1 MSKSFLFFSLI
12 ILWSARICYSQDST
26 YTREVISK
34 LTSEQLHGRGYVRK
48 GDKKAARF
56 LAREFRKIGL
66 QTSGEKGF
74 YQPFEFPVNRFPG
87 RMDVTINGNKLQPGI
102 DFLIDPSSMRTKGR
116 YTLTRYEDLDKNE
129 TATPAGLRWILADTL
144 AREKEDAEAALKKL
158 RSSEA
163 GIILVQ
169 DKKLTWGVSTICKGA
184 PVILIR
190 REALP
195 QNPKTIEVCIDQH
208 HEPAHRAFNVIGK
221 MEGMIKDTF
230 LVVTA
235 HYDHLGCMG
244 RKTFFPGA
252 NDNASG
258 VSMLLNL
265 ARHFKSLEYPP
276 KYSMIFIAFAGEEAG
291 LKGSKHY
298 TEHPVQPLN
307 RIRFLINLDLLG
319 TGEEGV
325 MVVNATE
332 FPSEFRML
340 DSLNRGNQLLTE
352 IRQRGKAANSDHYW
366 FSEKGVPA
374 FFLYTL
380 GGITAY
386 HDVYDRAETLP
397 LSRYKGVFE
406 LLIRF
411 VEAL

>member
-1 MSKSFLFFSLI
+1 MNKSFLFIGLI
-12 ILWSARICYSQDST
+12 TLWGPLNCFSQDST

-34 LTSEQLHGRGYVRK
+34 LTSEKLHGRGYVRK

-56 LAREFRKIGL
+56 LAAEFRKIGL
-66 QTSGEKGF
+66 LPKGEKGF

-87 RMDVTINGNKLQPGI
+87 RVEIKINGNELKPGI
-102 DFLIDPSSMRTKGR
+102 DFIIDPSSMGAKGR
-116 YTLTRYEDLDKNE
+116 YSLTRYEHLQKHE
-129 TATPAGLRWILADTL
+129 TFAPAGLRWIIADTL
-144 AREKEDAEAALKKL
+144 AREKENADAELKKL
-158 RSSEA
+158 RSTEA
-163 GIILVQ
+163 GILLVQ
-169 DKKLTWGVSTICKGA
+169 DKKLTWGVSTTCKGA

-190 REALP
+190 KEALP
-195 QNPKTIEVCIDQH
+195 ENPVQIEVCIDQH
-208 HEPAHRAFNVIGK
+208 HEPAHQAFNVMG
-221 MEGMIKDTF
+221 MVEGIIKDTF

-235 HYDHLGCMG
+235 HYDHLGGMG
-244 RKTFFPGA
+244 RRTYFPGA

-265 ARHFKSLEYPP
+265 ARHFKGLENPP
-276 KYSMIFIAFAGEEAG
+276 KYSILFIAFAGEEAG
-291 LKGSKHY
+291 LIGSKFY
-298 TEHPVQPLN
+298 TEHPVEPLD

-319 TGEEGV
+319 TGDEGV

-340 DSLNRGNQLLTE
+340 DSINRENRLLPE

-386 HDVYDRAETLP
+386 HDVHDKAETLP
-397 LSRYKGVFE
+397 LSRYKEVFG

-411 VEAL
+411 ADAL